1 MRPEDDEEVPPS
13 GEREDDTA
21 ELTVV
26 DEEWPV
32 PPEYRDAA
40 QPLAQTERAPVTPP
54 PGRPPPAAPR
64 RLPPTV
70 APGLLGL
77 ALLLIVGGVV
87 LAFAFRGYPAAG
99 ERAQGDEPSSVP
111 TTTTSTQ
118 ATETETTTA
127 TPTVSI
133 PDVSGIPVAE
143 ARERL
148 AERGLE
154 ARVREVEV
162 EQPEGEVVRQTPGP
176 GREVPRDTAVVLVVS
191 SGPPRVE
198 VPDVIGLSRGRAEA
212 QLRETGLDVEL
223 RTRSATEPA
232 GTVLE
237 LDPDAGSRVEPE
249 STVRVVV
256 AVEPEPVLVR
266 VARVVGLPVAQA
278 RARLREQGLRSTVTR
293 IQSSRPAGTVV
304 RQSPRAG
311 TSAREGEVVGLEV
324 ASGPALVAVPDVVG
338 LDEASAREELE
349 AAGFVV
355 AVLEEETSDPGA
367 DGTVLAQSP
376 RGGSRVE
383 KGANVS
389 ITVAVIV

>member
-1 MRPEDDEEVPPS
+1 MRPEDDEEIPPS

-40 QPLAQTERAPVTPP
+40 PHLAQTEPAPVTPP
-54 PGRPPPAAPR
+54 PGAPPAAPR

-70 APGLLGL
+70 VPGLLGL

-87 LAFAFRGYPAAG
+87 LAFAFRGDPAAG
-99 ERAQGDEPSSVP
+99 ERAQGDEPSPMP
-111 TTTTSTQ
+111 TTTTSAPT
-118 ATETETTTA
+118 TETETTTP
-127 TPTVSI
+127 TPTVSV
-133 PDVSGIPVAE
+133 PDVSGIPVAD

-148 AERGLE
+148 AGRGLD

-176 GREVPRDTAVVLVVS
+176 GREVRRDTAVVLVVS

-212 QLRETGLDVEL
+212 ELREAGLDVEL

-278 RARLREQGLRSTVTR
+278 RARMREQGLRSTVTR

-304 RQSPRAG
+304 RQSPPAG
-311 TSAREGEVVGLEV
+311 TSAREGEVVRLEV
-324 ASGPALVAVPDVVG
+324 SSGPALVAVPDVVG
-338 LDEASAREELE
+338 LDEASARDELE

-355 AVLEEETSDPGA
+355 DVLEEETSDPGA
-367 DGTVLAQSP
+367 DGIVLAQSP

-389 ITVAVIV
+389 ITVAVVV